1 MKLLVSDYDGTFETG
16 RLSPYINVNSI
27 RRFMDA
33 GNVFALSSGRSYTSL
48 KLVAEKYNIPYDYLA
63 TCDGSLLFDKDGNN
77 LMFNTMSSKVIGDL
91 QELIGLNLHKKVNF
105 THEKE
110 YDTFHSDDMR
120 LASIAF
126 FIDEGKI
133 TSKFKRLYQELKE
146 KHPELD
152 FFVYNWYEE
161 YYYMIKP
168 KNVTKS
174 TTVGKLGR
182 ILQIPKE
189 EIYTVGDNT
198 NDIEMIRDYNGFM
211 IGNCEKLEPVA
222 LKRYSSVRRLVKD
235 IMNEK
240 ALKR

>member
-1 MKLLVSDYDGTFETG
+1 MKRKD
-16 RLSPYINVNSI
+16 IISI
-27 RRFMDA
+27 
-33 GNVFALSSGRSYTSL
+33 T
-48 KLVAEKYNIPYDYLA
+48 
-63 TCDGSLLFDKDGNN
+63 
-77 LMFNTMSSKVIGDL
+77 GDL
-91 QELIGLNLHKKVNF
+91 ASGQSTVAKMLANDLEYYFYHNGAYFRQLAI
-105 THEKE
+105 EKNMSVTEFGE
-110 YDTFHSDDMR
+110 YV
-120 LASIAF
+120 
-126 FIDEGKI
+126 
-133 TSKFKRLYQELKE
+133 E

-161 YYYMIKP
+161 YYYIIRP